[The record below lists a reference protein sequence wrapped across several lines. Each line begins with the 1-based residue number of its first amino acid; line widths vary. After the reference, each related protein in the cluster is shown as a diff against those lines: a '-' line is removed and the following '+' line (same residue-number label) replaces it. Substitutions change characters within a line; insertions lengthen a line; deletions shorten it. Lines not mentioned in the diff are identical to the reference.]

1 MLRSVRCDDWFYS
14 ASSPTAAA
22 SPSSAGVVLAV
33 VTHWSRRVT
42 RRRMNFL
49 ITSFDGT
56 VNIVLGVARALPCC
70 ANTAKRDDSALFT
83 LDQVARV
90 PRAAIS
96 FGLSRG
102 EM

>member
-1 MLRSVRCDDWFYS
+1 
-14 ASSPTAAA
+14 
-22 SPSSAGVVLAV
+22 
-33 VTHWSRRVT
+33 
-42 RRRMNFL
+42 MNFL

-102 EM
+102 ENVEADVETGGQTQQFE